1 MNNLLNY
8 IKKIFNNKKTSL
20 SKQKNNFFLE
30 SISYDFSNIN
40 KESKINKI
48 NSDLNKIIK
57 SFKSNDDI
65 INYLKKHNIKV
76 YKVPFAQKVLNL
88 INENQGFILENSGFC
103 GLFINLITDYK
114 FSFNSKRMFIID
126 KNNYDFYDFLHQFY
140 LWYSCDTFLNKQTA
154 ANKSK
159 KNFNKIYNSLDD
171 NSINS
176 LSYEEILELK
186 DLIFQDIEAI
196 KFVVQAS
203 EKIDGAKNSLKKL
216 SLGGASI

>member
-8 IKKIFNNKKTSL
+8 IKKIFNNKKISL
-20 SKQKNNFFLE
+20 SKQTNNFFLE
-30 SISYDFSNIN
+30 SISYDFSNTN

-48 NSDLNKIIK
+48 NSNLNNIIK

-65 INYLKKHNIKV
+65 VNYLKKHNINV
-76 YKVPFAQKVLNL
+76 YKIPFAEKVLNL
-88 INENQGFILENSGFC
+88 INEDQGFILENSGFY

-114 FSFNSKRMFIID
+114 FSFNSKKMFIID

-140 LWYSCDTFLNKQTA
+140 LWYSSDTFLNKKTVT
-154 ANKSK
+154 NKSK

-196 KFVVQAS
+196 KFVMQAS